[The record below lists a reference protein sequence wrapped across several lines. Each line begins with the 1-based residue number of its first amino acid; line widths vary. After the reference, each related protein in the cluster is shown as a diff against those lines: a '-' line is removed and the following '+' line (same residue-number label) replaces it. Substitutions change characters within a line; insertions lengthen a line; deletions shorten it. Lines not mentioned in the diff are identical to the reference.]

1 MPDGT
6 GPGPGLDGMIWTD
19 YISVLDGRG
28 VQVEKGIRERE
39 PPTIKKQYLKKNSYF

>member
-1 MPDGT
+1 MLDGT
-6 GPGPGLDGMIWTD
+6 GPGLDGMIWTD

-28 VQVEKGIRERE
+28 VRVEKGIYGGE